1 MAKPGSMGTIS
12 YIAPKGSY
20 TIDDVVLKTKF
31 EGKETAHT
39 MQHFWPVRTPRL
51 HRHALA
57 LSFTAPLALAL
68 SAPLATTPTSTLSPS
83 H

>member
-39 MQHFWPVRTPRL
+39 MQHFWPVRTPRP
-51 HRHALA
+51 
-57 LSFTAPLALAL
+57 SMPLFPAFVY
-68 SAPLATTPTSTLSPS
+68 PS
-83 H
+83 E